1 MIKYLSFWFIHITVR
16 RSIIMIE
23 VNIWMSTALLFK
35 KRIKH
40 KFFGPL
46 LASEDKG
53 ENVGHVNFT
62 IEIDERTKTKNSF
75 DFIEQHGSELRAK
88 KTLRVVPTKATTTS
102 PPNIE
107 SSHLIPT
114 IVKSDI
120 VSHSFWPDGR
130 PSKSETIKGKAVKP
144 QFKTHEEDM
153 IAEDSITAMT
163 ITHRKSALAEI
174 DKEKME
180 ILDFLV
186 EISDLEV
193 SLEQRSLFVDDLKKL
208 QLEKDELIKQQKQLT
223 NSHQTQLK
231 DLKGQLAKLE
241 LHLNKT
247 NSQITATERT
257 LNYLNKLEK
266 PDPKTKEQLIE
277 LTEKLVK
284 LKKERETTISSQH
297 EINELILK
305 SGLTNHEDMQKIEKK
320 LQQVELAMNY
330 RIEDLK
336 KLDIKI
342 NGRDEN
348 DLKEL
353 QEEGRR
359 RKEYTSR
366 KEKFIKSRDFTEGR
380 QPDYSVTLPTAESGF
395 TYYVDEVKILKAMQ
409 EERSQNYSFLFNNC
423 ASSAKRCLLA
433 GIDEKLRA
441 KLKETGLDSKFF
453 EISKVE
459 TCKSL
464 RDWARTLDSK
474 LTELNFPS
482 PVPTRGA

>member
-1 MIKYLSFWFIHITVR
+1 
-16 RSIIMIE
+16 MIE
-23 VNIWMSTALLFK
+23 VNIWLSTAFLFK

-62 IEIDERTKTKNSF
+62 IEIDERTKNSF
-75 DFIEQHGSELRAK
+75 DFIEQYGPELGAKRTLRA
-88 KTLRVVPTKATTTS
+88 VPTQAITPS
-102 PPNIE
+102 PPNIK

-114 IVKSDI
+114 MVKSDV
-120 VSHSFWPDGR
+120 VSHSFWPEGR
-130 PSKSETIKGKAVKP
+130 PTKSETIKGKGVKP
-144 QFKTHEEDM
+144 KFKTHEDDM
-153 IAEDSITAMT
+153 IAEDAVTAMT
-163 ITHRKSALAEI
+163 ITHRKSALDEI
-174 DKEKME
+174 DKEKKKN
-180 ILDFLV
+180 LDLRV

-193 SLEQRSLFVDDLKKL
+193 NLEQRILFVDDLKKL
-208 QLEKDELIKQQKQLT
+208 QLEKDELIKQQKQLN

-247 NSQITATERT
+247 NGQITATERT
-257 LNYLNKLEK
+257 ITYLNKLEN
-266 PDPKTKEQLIE
+266 PDPNTKTQLIE
-277 LTEKLVK
+277 LTEKLIK
-284 LKKERETTISSQH
+284 LKKELETTINSQH
-297 EINELILK
+297 EISALISKSEL
-305 SGLTNHEDMQKIEKK
+305 TYHEDMQQVEKK
-320 LQQVELAMNY
+320 LQQVELAMNH
-330 RIEDLK
+330 RVEDLK

-342 NGRDEN
+342 NGRDER

-353 QEEGRR
+353 QEEARR

-366 KEKFIKSRDFTEGR
+366 KEQFIKSRDFTEGR
-380 QPDYSVTLPTAESGF
+380 HPDYSVTLPTVESGF
-395 TYYVDEVKILKAMQ
+395 AYYVDEVKVLKAMQ

-433 GIDEKLRA
+433 GINEELRG
-441 KLKETGLDSKFF
+441 KLKETGLDNKFF

-482 PVPTRGA
+482 PEPTRGV

>member
-1 MIKYLSFWFIHITVR
+1 
-16 RSIIMIE
+16 MIE

-114 IVKSDI
+114 IVRSDI
-120 VSHSFWPDGR
+120 VSHSFWPDAR
-130 PSKSETIKGKAVKP
+130 PTKSETIKGKAVKP
-144 QFKTHEEDM
+144 KFKTHEDDM
-153 IAEDSITAMT
+153 IAEDSVTAMT
-163 ITHRKSALAEI
+163 ITHRKSALDEI
-174 DKEKME
+174 SREKME
-180 ILDFLV
+180 DLDFLV

-193 SLEQRSLFVDDLKKL
+193 NLEQRILFMDDLKKL

-223 NSHQTQLK
+223 NSYQTQLK

-241 LHLNKT
+241 VHLNKT
-247 NSQITATERT
+247 NGQITATERT
-257 LNYLNKLEK
+257 INYLNKLK
-266 PDPKTKEQLIE
+266 NPDPKTKTQLIE
-277 LTEKLVK
+277 LTEKLIK
-284 LKKERETTISSQH
+284 LKKEFETTINSQH
-297 EINELILK
+297 EISALISKSEL
-305 SGLTNHEDMQKIEKK
+305 TYHEDLQQVEKK
-320 LQQVELAMNY
+320 LQQIELAMNH

-353 QEEGRR
+353 QEEARR

-366 KEKFIKSRDFTEGR
+366 KEQFIKSRDFTEGR
-380 QPDYSVTLPTAESGF
+380 HPDYSVTLPTAESGF
-395 TYYVDEVKILKAMQ
+395 TYYVDEVKVLKAMQ

-482 PVPTRGA
+482 PAHTQGA

>member
-1 MIKYLSFWFIHITVR
+1 
-16 RSIIMIE
+16 MIE
-23 VNIWMSTALLFK
+23 VNIWLSTAFLFK

-88 KTLRVVPTKATTTS
+88 KTLRVVPTKATNTS

-114 IVKSDI
+114 IVRSDI
-120 VSHSFWPDGR
+120 VSHSFWPDAR
-130 PSKSETIKGKAVKP
+130 PTKSETIKGKAVKP
-144 QFKTHEEDM
+144 KFKTHEEDM
-153 IAEDSITAMT
+153 ISEDSVTAMT
-163 ITHRKSALAEI
+163 IIHRKSALDEI
-174 DKEKME
+174 SREKME
-180 ILDFLV
+180 DLDFLV

-193 SLEQRSLFVDDLKKL
+193 NLEQRKLFMDDLKKL

-223 NSHQTQLK
+223 NSYQTQLK

-247 NSQITATERT
+247 NGQITATERT
-257 LNYLNKLEK
+257 INYLNKLK
-266 PDPKTKEQLIE
+266 NPDPKTKTQLIE
-277 LTEKLVK
+277 LTEKLIK
-284 LKKERETTISSQH
+284 LKQEFETTINSQH
-297 EINELILK
+297 EISALISKSEL
-305 SGLTNHEDMQKIEKK
+305 TYHEDLQQVEKK
-320 LQQVELAMNY
+320 LQQIELAMNH

-353 QEEGRR
+353 QEEARR

-366 KEKFIKSRDFTEGR
+366 KEQFIKSRDFTEGR
-380 QPDYSVTLPTAESGF
+380 QPDYSVTLPTAESGL
-395 TYYVDEVKILKAMQ
+395 TYYVDEIKILKAMQ

-441 KLKETGLDSKFF
+441 KLKETGLGSKFF

-474 LTELNFPS
+474 LTELNLQS
-482 PVPTRGA
+482 PAPTRGA

>member
-1 MIKYLSFWFIHITVR
+1 M
-16 RSIIMIE
+16 
-23 VNIWMSTALLFK
+23 
-35 KRIKH
+35 
-40 KFFGPL
+40 
-46 LASEDKG
+46 
-53 ENVGHVNFT
+53 
-62 IEIDERTKTKNSF
+62 
-75 DFIEQHGSELRAK
+75 
-88 KTLRVVPTKATTTS
+88 RVVPTKATTTS

-284 LKKERETTISSQH
+284 LKK
-297 EINELILK
+297 
-305 SGLTNHEDMQKIEKK
+305 
-320 LQQVELAMNY
+320 
-330 RIEDLK
+330 
-336 KLDIKI
+336 
-342 NGRDEN
+342 
-348 DLKEL
+348 
-353 QEEGRR
+353 
-359 RKEYTSR
+359 
-366 KEKFIKSRDFTEGR
+366 
-380 QPDYSVTLPTAESGF
+380 
-395 TYYVDEVKILKAMQ
+395 
-409 EERSQNYSFLFNNC
+409 
-423 ASSAKRCLLA
+423 SA
-433 GIDEKLRA
+433 I
-441 KLKETGLDSKFF
+441 
-453 EISKVE
+453 
-459 TCKSL
+459 
-464 RDWARTLDSK
+464 
-474 LTELNFPS
+474 PQ
-482 PVPTRGA
+482 

>member
-1 MIKYLSFWFIHITVR
+1 
-16 RSIIMIE
+16 MIE
-23 VNIWMSTALLFK
+23 VNIWLSTAFLFK

-62 IEIDERTKTKNSF
+62 IEIDERTKNSF
-75 DFIEQHGSELRAK
+75 DFIEQHGPALGAK
-88 KTLRVVPTKATTTS
+88 KTLRAVPTQATGPSIT
-102 PPNIE
+102 NIE
-107 SSHLIPT
+107 LSHLKPT
-114 IVKSDI
+114 MVKSDV
-120 VSHSFWPDGR
+120 VSHSFWPEER
-130 PSKSETIKGKAVKP
+130 PSKSETIKGKGVKP
-144 QFKTHEEDM
+144 KFKNHEDDM
-153 IAEDSITAMT
+153 IAEDSLTAMD
-163 ITHRKSALAEI
+163 IAHRKSALEEI
-174 DKEKME
+174 DKEKKKN
-180 ILDFLV
+180 LDLLV

-193 SLEQRSLFVDDLKKL
+193 NMEQRLLFMDDLKKL
-208 QLEKDELIKQQKQLT
+208 HLEKEGLSKQQKQLT
-223 NSHQTQLK
+223 SSYQTQLK

-247 NSQITATERT
+247 NGQITATERT
-257 LNYLNKLEK
+257 LGYLNKLEH
-266 PDPKTKEQLIE
+266 PDPKTRAQSIE
-277 LTEKLVK
+277 LTEKLIK

-297 EINELILK
+297 EISELMSK
-305 SGLTNHEDMQKIEKK
+305 SELTYHEGMQKIEKN
-320 LQQVELAMNY
+320 LQQVELAIKHREENL
-330 RIEDLK
+330 RQ
-336 KLDIKI
+336 LDIKI

-353 QEEGRR
+353 QEEARH

-366 KEKFIKSRDFTEGR
+366 KEQFVKSRDFTKGR
-380 QPDYSVTLPTAESGF
+380 HPDYSVTLPTAESGF

-441 KLKETGLDSKFF
+441 KLKEAGLDSKFF
-453 EISKVE
+453 EIGKVE

-464 RDWARTLDSK
+464 RDWARTLESK

-482 PVPTRGA
+482 PAPSRGA

>member
-1 MIKYLSFWFIHITVR
+1 
-16 RSIIMIE
+16 MIE
-23 VNIWMSTALLFK
+23 VNIWLSTAFLFK

-62 IEIDERTKTKNSF
+62 IEIDERTKNSF
-75 DFIEQHGSELRAK
+75 DFIEQHGAELRAK
-88 KTLRVVPTKATTTS
+88 KTLRAVPTQATIPS

-107 SSHLIPT
+107 SSHLKPT
-114 IVKSDI
+114 MVKSDV
-120 VSHSFWPDGR
+120 VSHSFWPEGR
-130 PSKSETIKGKAVKP
+130 PTKSETIKGKGVKP
-144 QFKTHEEDM
+144 KFKTHEEDM
-153 IAEDSITAMT
+153 IAEDAVTAMT
-163 ITHRKSALAEI
+163 ITHRKSALDEI
-174 DKEKME
+174 DKEKHKN
-180 ILDFLV
+180 LDLLA

-193 SLEQRSLFVDDLKKL
+193 NLEQRILFVDDLKKL
-208 QLEKDELIKQQKQLT
+208 QLEKEELIKQQKQLT

-247 NSQITATERT
+247 NGQITATERT
-257 LNYLNKLEK
+257 INYLNKLEN
-266 PDPKTKEQLIE
+266 PDPKTKTQLIE
-277 LTEKLVK
+277 LTEKLIK
-284 LKKERETTISSQH
+284 LRKELETTISSQH
-297 EINELILK
+297 EISALISKSEL
-305 SGLTNHEDMQKIEKK
+305 TYHEDTQQVEKK
-320 LQQVELAMNY
+320 LQQVELAMNH
-330 RIEDLK
+330 RVEDLK

-353 QEEGRR
+353 QEEARR

-366 KEKFIKSRDFTEGR
+366 KEQFIKSRDFTEGR
-380 QPDYSVTLPTAESGF
+380 HPDYSVNLPTAESGF
-395 TYYVDEVKILKAMQ
+395 AYYIDEVKVLKAMQ
-409 EERSQNYSFLFNNC
+409 QEPSQNYSFLFNNC

-433 GIDEKLRA
+433 GIDEKLRS

-482 PVPTRGA
+482 PASTRGA